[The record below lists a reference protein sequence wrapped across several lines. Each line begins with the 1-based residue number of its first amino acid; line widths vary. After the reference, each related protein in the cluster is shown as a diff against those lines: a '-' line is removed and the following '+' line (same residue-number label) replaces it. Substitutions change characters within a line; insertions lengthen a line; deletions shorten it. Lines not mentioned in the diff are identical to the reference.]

1 MLLIAGF
8 LGLLAACAVV
18 ARVRAATARR
28 AGAGAAMLAAFSV
41 FAVQAQADWLW
52 ECTAV
57 GALGLSA
64 AVVAAM
70 GIAGARPRG
79 PQPVRLRA
87 VGAILAVC
95 GLLVALPEYL
105 ATTRL
110 RASEDAVA
118 AGSLG
123 RAGDLA
129 DSAASF
135 EPWAAS
141 PVAQQ
146 SRVAEARKD
155 YRDAISR
162 IDVAIAREPTNWRHR
177 IQLARIDA
185 KAGRPR
191 PRLRR
196 SPQPAT
202 SIRSRRWWRMRRSRS
217 ADSWLIASELRSS
230 VRVQL
235 WSYNYDP
242 EPLGIAP
249 IASSWARA
257 MRARGHEVEVVAA
270 HPHYPEPEWG
280 VRLRPYRENRDGVH
294 VLRLPI
300 WPGRAGVGRRVR
312 QELSYGIAL
321 MAAAPFLRRPDAVVA
336 VSPSFPALLPTMAFA
351 RHRRLPWVLWLQDIL
366 PDGAVATG
374 MLDEGP
380 TLRALQGFEVA
391 AYRSARKIVV
401 ISESF
406 RRNLE
411 AKAVPQAKIARV
423 YNPVSR
429 VRATPRPAEA
439 IDRTLVL
446 SMGNIGHTQNLPEV
460 VRSFEA
466 SQAVRDVGAR
476 MVITGDGVASEELR
490 AAIVTE
496 RVAFV
501 GVVEQDPF
509 ERLLSSAA
517 VGLVSQRY
525 DGADFNLPS
534 RLMNFMGHGVPVV
547 AAVRPDS
554 EVARI
559 VRASN
564 GGWVTSTAEEC
575 AATLAC
581 VLGSPPAILERG
593 AAALEFAR
601 RNFSPGVAAAQFET
615 LLEAESQ
622 ANERPVVKW

>member
-1 MLLIAGF
+1 
-8 LGLLAACAVV
+8 
-18 ARVRAATARR
+18 
-28 AGAGAAMLAAFSV
+28 
-41 FAVQAQADWLW
+41 
-52 ECTAV
+52 
-57 GALGLSA
+57 
-64 AVVAAM
+64 
-70 GIAGARPRG
+70 
-79 PQPVRLRA
+79 
-87 VGAILAVC
+87 
-95 GLLVALPEYL
+95 
-105 ATTRL
+105 
-110 RASEDAVA
+110 
-118 AGSLG
+118 
-123 RAGDLA
+123 
-129 DSAASF
+129 
-135 EPWAAS
+135 
-141 PVAQQ
+141 
-146 SRVAEARKD
+146 
-155 YRDAISR
+155 
-162 IDVAIAREPTNWRHR
+162 
-177 IQLARIDA
+177 
-185 KAGRPR
+185 
-191 PRLRR
+191 
-196 SPQPAT
+196 
-202 SIRSRRWWRMRRSRS
+202 
-217 ADSWLIASELRSS
+217 
-230 VRVQL
+230 
-235 WSYNYDP
+235 
-242 EPLGIAP
+242 
-249 IASSWARA
+249 
-257 MRARGHEVEVVAA
+257 
-270 HPHYPEPEWG
+270 
-280 VRLRPYRENRDGVH
+280 
-294 VLRLPI
+294 
-300 WPGRAGVGRRVR
+300 
-312 QELSYGIAL
+312 
-321 MAAAPFLRRPDAVVA
+321 
-336 VSPSFPALLPTMAFA
+336 MAFA

-391 AYRSARKIVV
+391 AYRSARNIVV

-406 RRNLE
+406 RSNLE

-559 VRASN
+559 VRASK
-564 GGWVTSTAEEC
+564 GA
-575 AATLAC
+575 
-581 VLGSPPAILERG
+581 GSRQPPRSAQPRSR
-593 AAALEFAR
+593 AYSAAR
-601 RNFSPGVAAAQFET
+601 RRYSNVEPRRSSSLGATSPRA
-615 LLEAESQ
+615 
-622 ANERPVVKW
+622 